1 MKTNLKLTT
10 LALGLFAVL
19 FAAGCAS
26 TKITDREQLVTGPIP
41 KPDTIWVYDFV
52 ANAAELPA
60 DSSLAGQPDLDTTPQ
75 TADQIAAGQMFG
87 AQIAV
92 ELVAQ
97 INGMGM
103 TANEAGPGTKPQIND
118 LVIRGY
124 LLSMNAGSAV
134 KRVAIGFG
142 AGGSELKTAVEGFQM
157 TATGLRKLG
166 SGDVTAGGSK
176 GPGTAVGLAAFIATA
191 NPIGLIVS
199 TGTKVYGEASGSS
212 KLEGRA
218 KATAK
223 EISDVLKK
231 RFQQQGWVNQ

>member
-1 MKTNLKLTT
+1 MKKQTVLKLTI
-10 LALGLFAVL
+10 AGCVIGLF
-19 FAAGCAS
+19 AGCAS
-26 TKITDREQLVTGPIP
+26 TKVSDQHQDVTGKIA
-41 KPDTIWVYDFV
+41 KPGTIWVYDFV

-157 TATGLRKLG
+157 TANGLRKLG